1 MAEPVPPGYA
11 FDWQAVT
18 NIQSQEF
25 TCWHCG
31 NIVASDKGWAAL
43 STFTRNLCGFV
54 CICHRCKRPTFI
66 DDFDNQ
72 HPSPVFG
79 NAVSD
84 IPDVTVTHLYDE
96 ARRCI
101 GADAYTA
108 AVLACRKLLMHIAV
122 SKGAP
127 LGQSFVTYVEYL
139 ADHNYIAPDA
149 KGWVDHIRQKSNE
162 ANHEIVIMKREDAEQ
177 LVTFSEM
184 LLKVIFQFPAA
195 IQKKKKP

>member
-1 MAEPVPPGYA
+1 MAEPVPSGYSYE
-11 FDWQAVT
+11 WQAVT
-18 NIQSQEF
+18 TIASQEF
-25 TCWHCG
+25 TCWYCG
-31 NIVASDKGWAAL
+31 NTVASDKGWAAL
-43 STFTRNLCGFV
+43 STYSRKLCAFV

-79 NAVSD
+79 NAVTD
-84 IPDVTVTHLYDE
+84 IPDATVTQLYDE
-96 ARRCI
+96 ARMCI

-108 AVLACRKLLMHIAV
+108 AVLASRKLLMHIAV
-122 SKGAP
+122 SKGAAA
-127 LGQSFVTYVEYL
+127 GQSFVSYVQYL
-139 ADHNYIAPDA
+139 ADHNYIVPDA

-162 ANHEIVIMKREDAEQ
+162 ANHEIVIMKREDAVE